1 MPIRPTVLPAFAVFA
16 AAARHQNFAH
26 AAEELH
32 LTASAVSHHV
42 RRLETTLGVTLF
54 QRHARGVVLTA
65 QGRALADATN
75 VALADLDAVSGSLL
89 TRDQE
94 VARVRITTLH
104 SLAYCWLIPRLP
116 GFTAAHPNVHLDF
129 ETSISLARF
138 DDAGPDLG
146 IRHGPGPWPGLTAH
160 YLMDDALFPVA
171 APTLPGCPAGHEGRA
186 HSALAVDL
194 RSRSAGLARL
204 VSRSRRAWRQSARR
218 AFVHGFHRCDARRG
232 LRPGCCARAQ
242 AYRRAVHRAG
252 RADPA
257 AWPDAEGALLVLRR
271 APGASSSDARRGRVH
286 RLAAPRG
293 SEGRRSI
300 GAHVPRPASAQSQ
313 VIATVLAGGPEFCDC
328 SFQGV
333 RPYNPPAAH
342 L

>member
-1 MPIRPTVLPAFAVFA
+1 MPIRPSVLPAFAVFA

-54 QRHARGVVLTA
+54 QRHARGVALTA

-89 TRDQE
+89 SADQE

-116 GFTAAHPNVHLDF
+116 GFTAAHPDVHLDF
-129 ETSISLARF
+129 ETSIALARF

-160 YLMDDALFPVA
+160 FLMDDALFPVA
-171 APTLPGCPAGHEGRA
+171 APSFPGIKQITKAAHIPRLPLISDLGLQGWADWFRA
-186 HSALAVDL
+186 AEVRNAVL
-194 RSRSAGLARL
+194 
-204 VSRSRRAWRQSARR
+204 
-218 AFVHGFHRCDARRG
+218 
-232 LRPGCCARAQ
+232 
-242 AYRRAVHRAG
+242 
-252 RADPA
+252 
-257 AWPDAEGALLVLRR
+257 
-271 APGASSSDARRGRVH
+271 
-286 RLAAPRG
+286 
-293 SEGRRSI
+293 
-300 GAHVPRPASAQSQ
+300 
-313 VIATVLAGGPEFCDC
+313 
-328 SFQGV
+328 
-333 RPYNPPAAH
+333 PAAH
-342 L
+342 SFTDSTDALLAAVCGLGVALARWHIAAPYIARGELIQLPGPMLKARFSYYVVHPAHRRPTPAAQAFIDWLRREASLETPHTAAPPPRASATAADRAARKAGK

>member
-75 VALADLDAVSGSLL
+75 TALADLDAVSGSLL
-89 TRDQE
+89 SRDRRGR
-94 VARVRITTLH
+94 ARSGHDAAFACVL
-104 SLAYCWLIPRLP
+104 LADSAPA
-116 GFTAAHPNVHLDF
+116 GFAAAHPNVHLDF
-129 ETSISLARF
+129 ETSIALARF

-171 APTLPGCPAGHEGRA
+171 APTLAGIRAGHESRA

-194 RSRSAGLARL
+194 RSRAARMAGL
-204 VSRSRRAWRQSARR
+204 VSRSRGAPREPARR
-218 AFVHGFHRCDARRG
+218 TFVHGFHRCDAGGR
-232 LRPGCCARAQ
+232 LRPGCGARAQ
-242 AYRRAVHRAG
+242 AHRRAVSGAR
-252 RADPA
+252 RADPIA
-257 AWPDAEGALLVLRR
+257 GTDAEGALLVLRR
-271 APGASSSDARRGRVH
+271 ASGASPSDARRRGVH

-293 SEGRRSI
+293 SQGRTRSFR
-300 GAHVPRPASAQSQ
+300 PRNFA
-313 VIATVLAGGPEFCDC
+313 
-328 SFQGV
+328 
-333 RPYNPPAAH
+333 
-342 L
+342 